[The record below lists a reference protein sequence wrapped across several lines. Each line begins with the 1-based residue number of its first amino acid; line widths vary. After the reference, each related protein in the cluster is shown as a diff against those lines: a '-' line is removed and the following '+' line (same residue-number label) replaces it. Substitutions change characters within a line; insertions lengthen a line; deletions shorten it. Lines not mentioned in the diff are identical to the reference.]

1 MDIYLKLIDVIG
13 PVFFLIG
20 VGFYL
25 GKKNPT
31 YETKFIASFAAKFGS
46 PAIAFYAITSTGI
59 SFNLFINYFYYTI
72 LAVIGF
78 SIIGLIILVIQK
90 RDYISELPP
99 LILPNCGNMGLPICL
114 FAYGKLGLGI
124 ASAISAVIIIS
135 HFTLGIF
142 LASKKFSFKV
152 LLESTPVYAVLIAV
166 SFLYY
171 NIQPPKFIENTAF
184 LLAYSTIALILMSLG
199 IALTKLKVFTLK
211 NAIISTFARLFLG
224 PLIALGLIY
233 FFDLKGIPAG
243 VLFIQC
249 SMPSAILTYL
259 VGSQHSSKKVVN
271 SIASTIVV
279 STVVSFLTVPIIV
292 FIALKYFF

>member
-1 MDIYLKLIDVIG
+1 MDIYLKLIDVIV
-13 PVFFLIG
+13 PVFTLIG
-20 VGFYL
+20 VGYYL

-31 YETKFIASFAAKFGS
+31 YDTKFITNFAAKFGS
-46 PAIAFYAITSTGI
+46 PALAFYAITSTGI
-59 SFNLFINYFYYTI
+59 SFNLFINYFVYTL

-152 LLESTPVYAVLIAV
+152 LLESTPVYVVLIAV

-279 STVVSFLTVPIIV
+279 STVVSFLTIPIIV
-292 FIALKYFF
+292 FIALRYFF